1 MTTVAFLTVEV
12 AEPLF
17 LTLAAAD
24 YLALAA
30 TDCFAAALDL
40 LRLDTGYFLTAEMLD
55 FLDLAES
62 GNRFEAPTVF
72 DDATAFLLEALLFL
86 AELLLTALIVISEA
100 VLLTLRVF

>member
-1 MTTVAFLTVEV
+1 
-12 AEPLF
+12 
-17 LTLAAAD
+17 
-24 YLALAA
+24 
-30 TDCFAAALDL
+30 
-40 LRLDTGYFLTAEMLD
+40 MLD